1 MNMYKLVGETIDLGA
16 ALGTA
21 ATSITTQVSAALP
34 AALGVGAAIIAVTV
48 GWKIFK
54 RFVRG

>member
-1 MNMYKLVGETIDLGA
+1 MPNAAEGIDLGA
-16 ALGTA
+16 ALTTA
-21 ATSITTQVSAALP
+21 ATAITDQVGAALP

-48 GWKIFK
+48 GWKIFR